1 MNTLPPETTSQQRI
15 QKKYMSAWTH
25 NQNIN
30 IETITAETL
39 MEKQYSEYILF
50 LLWFKYLRT
59 GE

>member
-1 MNTLPPETTSQQRI
+1 MA
-15 QKKYMSAWTH
+15 AWTH